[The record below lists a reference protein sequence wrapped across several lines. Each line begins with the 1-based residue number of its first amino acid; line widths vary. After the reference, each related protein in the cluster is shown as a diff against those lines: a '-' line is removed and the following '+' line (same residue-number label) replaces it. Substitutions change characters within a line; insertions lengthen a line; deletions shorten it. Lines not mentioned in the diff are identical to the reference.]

1 MLRISAEHSA
11 PYSVEKCHQ
20 AIALAMYYQ
29 LESLMLDGRAVITPA
44 WVGKRKSGRSHLEIV
59 SQPGDGQCCVDLLA
73 AV

>member
-1 MLRISAEHSA
+1 
-11 PYSVEKCHQ
+11 
-20 AIALAMYYQ
+20 
-29 LESLMLDGRAVITPA
+29 MLDGRAVITPA